1 MLLRFIDLFARF
13 VFMSHCVQVFFCSLL
28 DLFYCVLVP
37 GALARNLLYVLILFA
52 TSFVFPL

>member
-1 MLLRFIDLFARF
+1 
-13 VFMSHCVQVFFCSLL
+13 MSHCVQVFFCSLL